1 MYRNQNFG
9 MLEMIHLHWR
19 KKGFTLIELMV
30 VISII
35 AIALAIAVPSMT
47 TFMRNAELTSVS
59 NSLLAS
65 INTARSEAMKRG
77 MNAMVK
83 PIDSTDWRKGWI
95 VFVDVA
101 RDGDPTNT
109 TNIRISSQSEIP
121 GYFDVTGFNVK
132 FDASGYAKATTSPTH
147 TANGSF
153 IIKRNDLSGTE
164 QLDQTRK
171 VVISLTGRVRTCKP
185 KSTTDSD
192 CPNS

>member
-1 MYRNQNFG
+1 MTRDHFRRG
-9 MLEMIHLHWR
+9 
-19 KKGFTLIELMV
+19 GFTLIELLV
-30 VISII
+30 TVSII
-35 AIALAIAVPSMT
+35 AIALAISVPIMT
-47 TFMRNAELTSVS
+47 SFIRNAELTNVA

-83 PIDSTDWRKGWI
+83 PIDSTDWRKGWA

-101 RDGDPTNT
+101 RDGDLSNA

-121 GYFDVTGFNVK
+121 SYFDVTGFNVK
-132 FDASGYAKATTSPTH
+132 FDASGYAKGTTNPAH
-147 TANGSF
+147 AANGSF
-153 IIKRNDLSGTE
+153 IIRRNDLSATE

-171 VVISLTGRVRTCKP
+171 VVVSLTGRVRICKP
-185 KSTTDSD
+185 KSASDLD